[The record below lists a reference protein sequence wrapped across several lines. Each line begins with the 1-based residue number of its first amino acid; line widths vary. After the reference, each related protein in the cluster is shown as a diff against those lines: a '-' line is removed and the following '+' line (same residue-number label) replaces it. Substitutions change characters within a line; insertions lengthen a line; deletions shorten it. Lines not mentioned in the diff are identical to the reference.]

1 MRVAYQGVNVVAQR
15 KRTSGG
21 KLNRIAKWLAGGA
34 LVLAAVLWYATSW
47 RPSVT
52 DYPVQGVDVSHQQGE
67 IAWPTVMESG
77 AQFAYIK
84 ATEGADLRDPQ
95 FAENW
100 AAASKAGMRHGAY
113 HYFTLCR
120 LASDQA
126 TNFIANVPRDTDALP
141 AAVDLDLAGNCSQRP
156 ARDVVV
162 AEIASFIKE
171 VEAHTGKPVILHLTR
186 EFEEIYRVSEAIDRQ
201 LWLRSMAVPPAF
213 GARPWVMWQAS
224 AIRRVS
230 GISGP
235 VNWNVVRK

>member
-1 MRVAYQGVNVVAQR
+1 VAQR
-15 KRTSGG
+15 TRTNGG

-34 LVLAAVLWYATSW
+34 LLVAATLWFVTSW
-47 RPSVT
+47 QPSLAN
-52 DYPVQGVDVSHQQGE
+52 YPVQGIDVSHQQGE
-67 IAWPTVMESG
+67 IAWPTVKDAG

-100 AAASKAGMRHGAY
+100 AAASKAGVRHGAY

-126 TNFIANVPRDTDALP
+126 TNFIANVPRDADALP
-141 AAVDLDLAGNCSQRP
+141 AALELDLAGNCSQRP
-156 ARDVVV
+156 ARDVVL
-162 AEIASFIKE
+162 AEIAVFIKE
-171 VEAHTGKPVILHLTR
+171 VEAHTGKPMILHMTS
-186 EFEEIYRVSEAIDRQ
+186 EFEEAYRVSEAIDRQ

-224 AIRRVS
+224 AIHKIS